1 MSKEVVVW
9 FENKLSEDIEKI
21 NKFFS
26 EFRISDAL
34 MVTYKLFWNDF
45 CGYYLEIIKPSD
57 KVVDVFT
64 KEKTLYFFEKL
75 LILLHPFMPFITEDI
90 WQKIISRN
98 KGDSISFCQ
107 WPNPLVEKVDFQKIE
122 NFNHLF
128 KVIAS
133 IRNIRKEKN
142 ISFKEK
148 LSLFVDN
155 KEVLFLKDILQKTC
169 NLDEVRLSEG
179 HNEDC
184 FPFLVDK
191 SRYFIP
197 LTFDIDSS
205 VEIERIENEI
215 IYLQGFLEAVNQKL
229 SNEKF
234 TSNAPKKIIMM
245 EEKKRQ
251 DTIIKL
257 ESLKKQLNSFNGSNN
272 IQSK

>member
-1 MSKEVVVW
+1 
-9 FENKLSEDIEKI
+9 
-21 NKFFS
+21 
-26 EFRISDAL
+26 
-34 MVTYKLFWNDF
+34 MVIYKLFWNEF

-57 KVVDVFT
+57 KVVDVST

-90 WQKIISRN
+90 WQNIIPR
-98 KGDSISFCQ
+98 KEGDSISFCQ
-107 WPNPLVEKVDFQKIE
+107 WPNGLIQKIDYQKID

-148 LSLFVDN
+148 LSLFVEN

-169 NLDEVRLSEG
+169 NLDEVNFFEG
-179 HNEDC
+179 QNEDF

-205 VEIERIENEI
+205 VEIKRIENEI
-215 IYLQGFLEAVNQKL
+215 IYLNGFLASINQKL
-229 SNEKF
+229 SNDKF
-234 TSNAPKKIIMM
+234 TSNAPKKVIMI

-251 DTIIKL
+251 DTIVKL

>member
-1 MSKEVVVW
+1 
-9 FENKLSEDIEKI
+9 
-21 NKFFS
+21 
-26 EFRISDAL
+26 
-34 MVTYKLFWNDF
+34 
-45 CGYYLEIIKPSD
+45 
-57 KVVDVFT
+57 
-64 KEKTLYFFEKL
+64 
-75 LILLHPFMPFITEDI
+75 
-90 WQKIISRN
+90 
-98 KGDSISFCQ
+98 
-107 WPNPLVEKVDFQKIE
+107 VEKVDFQKIE